1 MASPKRTKYFS
12 YQRLVVKLGTN
23 VITKGDKLA
32 APRIANLAWQVAELR
47 KAGLEVIIV
56 SSGAIALGKQELR
69 LQKRLKGVP
78 FKQVLA
84 SVGQTRLM
92 EIYRELFRPYRIK
105 VAQALLTR
113 ADILSRLG
121 YLNARNTLLSL
132 LDLEV
137 VPIVNENDV
146 VAVEE
151 LEGTTFGDNDSLSA
165 LVANLVDAD
174 LLLMLSD
181 VAGLYTSDP
190 ERDAAARLI
199 SRVEKIDTELEQL
212 AGGSSGEGT
221 GGMLTKLEAA
231 KLATSSGVAVVI
243 ADGKEPEVILRVAS
257 GESLGTFFPPA
268 VSRLE
273 SRKRWVLSL
282 PVKGQLYVDPG
293 AQAALQKQ
301 YKSLLPAG
309 VVKVE
314 KEFERGEMVAVL
326 DVLGNE
332 LGRGIVNYS
341 SGDIEVIKG
350 HHSDEIQSLLGY
362 EYGEEVIHRN
372 NLVVL

>member
-32 APRIANLAWQVAELR
+32 APRIANLARQVAELR